1 VNRKMNTLVAVLAMI
16 IFVISIILTV
26 RAYTTGVVENGI
38 QYIVNE
44 KFFGEPEELR
54 WWITPNNPA
63 VKKQAE
69 SLKIMMNWVRLLN
82 VTIG

>member
-1 VNRKMNTLVAVLAMI
+1 MNTLVAVLAMI

-44 KFFGEPEELR
+44 KFSVSPK
-54 WWITPNNPA
+54 N
-63 VKKQAE
+63 
-69 SLKIMMNWVRLLN
+69 
-82 VTIG
+82 